1 MNKKYGGLG
10 ETASPPA
17 KGMACRDAEAG
28 VRPDLTQ
35 TFKPEDDTMT
45 INTMTTG
52 TVKTT
57 TGSSTKIAKLFCG
70 LLAAG
75 TIAMTV
81 MPQDAEA
88 GWRGRRNW
96 AIGAGVI
103 GGLAVGGL
111 LASGA
116 YGHGGYYAAPVYSG
130 PDCYFVKQ
138 RRETWDGYVV
148 VRRVRVCD

>member
-1 MNKKYGGLG
+1 
-10 ETASPPA
+10 
-17 KGMACRDAEAG
+17 
-28 VRPDLTQ
+28 
-35 TFKPEDDTMT
+35 MT

-81 MPQDAEA
+81 MPQEAEA

-96 AIGAGVI
+96 AIGAGVL

-111 LASGA
+111 LAGGA